1 MEVET
6 GREVAE
12 YRKDCKD
19 FGDWSTLV
27 VELVSSL
34 DDLLLCES
42 GCLSVA
48 SRRSDKGMS
57 FGTACLTS
65 T

>member
-1 MEVET
+1 MEADT

-12 YRKDCKD
+12 CRKDCKD
-19 FGDWSTLV
+19 FGDCSTLV
-27 VELVSSL
+27 EELVSSL
-34 DDLLLCES
+34 DDLPLCES
-42 GCLSVA
+42 GCLSVL
-48 SRRSDKGMS
+48 SKRSDKGMS